1 MRKTFF
7 IFSISILLSQLL
19 FSQGVVLNEFMSS
32 NATFLQDAN
41 GDYSD
46 WIEIYNSGDEDINLE
61 NYMLSDDPELANKWL
76 FPSVEVPA
84 KGFLLVFASG
94 KDAVI
99 SGEIHTNFKL
109 KQSGEFLYLS
119 DPVGDLITL
128 INPVEVPTDQSYGS
142 LTDGAEEMIIF
153 PQPTPNAS
161 NSNSHIVYSSHKSG
175 FYTSGFEL
183 QLIPSNANDQIYYT
197 LNAQIPTTNSTLYNG
212 AILMADITNKPNNFS
227 NIPSTPTEG
236 PMETGYYIWEEPGL
250 AYKANVIRYASFNEA
265 GEQISDILS
274 QTYFVDE
281 AIYERYN
288 FPLVSIITDSLNL
301 FQYDSGI
308 YIPGAK
314 HEEYGWLWMPIGNYH
329 ERGRDWERDIHI
341 SYFENNGDLGF
352 ETDAGMRMRGYGST
366 AFAQKSFGVYFRNE
380 YGQKN
385 IEYPIF
391 SDALSDKY
399 KRLVFRNS
407 GNDFPDTHFKDAVLT
422 SLLKPMNFEYQ
433 RFSPSVVFIN
443 GEYWGIHNIREKYDD
458 HYFDYQYN
466 IEEDSLLMVGVC
478 GEYDVGPQD
487 EYFVL
492 YNYFVANDFSSDVN
506 YDFAKSQIDIQNLID
521 YEIAEIFYANYDW
534 PCNNYR
540 MWKTTAPDSKW
551 RYLIYDLDFSFA
563 YNSLTPFDTPS
574 LEHATSDEDG
584 WPTCQCSN
592 LFFKKLLQNEG
603 FKDEFIN
610 RFAYHLETT
619 FNKKRMIDSI
629 NSYKALYATEM
640 EEHINR
646 WLYPNS
652 MSNWNDQID
661 KMINFAQYRPCYM
674 RGHIMDFFDLDEF
687 EYVCDNSDTNQLVY
701 KNQISI
707 IPNPSNGGNL
717 RISLTNNTKMS
728 GIYKVYSLD
737 GRMLTQGDFDS
748 YHANLN
754 LSFLSNGFYILK
766 ITVNNVHYSSKFII
780 SK

>member
-1 MRKTFF
+1 
-7 IFSISILLSQLL
+7 
-19 FSQGVVLNEFMSS
+19 MSS
-32 NATFLQDAN
+32 NETVLQDAE

-46 WIEIYNSGDEDINLE
+46 WIEIYNLSDEDINIE
-61 NYMLSDDPELANKWL
+61 DYMLSDDPELANKWL
-76 FPSVEVPA
+76 FPSVDIAA
-84 KGFLLVFASG
+84 KGFLIVFASG
-94 KDAVI
+94 KDTVI

-119 DPVGDLITL
+119 TPVGDLISL
-128 INPVEVPTDQSYGS
+128 VNPVLVPTDQSFGS
-142 LTDGAEEMIIF
+142 ITDGAEEVLIF
-153 PQPTPNAS
+153 PQSTPLAS
-161 NSNSHIVYSSHKSG
+161 NSNASIVYCSHKSG
-175 FYTSGFEL
+175 FYTGEFEL
-183 QLIPSNANDQIYYT
+183 NLIPSNASIKIFYT
-197 LNAQIPTTNSTLYNG
+197 LNGQIPTPNSSLYDEP
-212 AILMADITNKPNNFS
+212 IRMSDITDAPNHFS

-236 PMETGYYIWEEPGL
+236 PMETGYYIWEEPGH
-250 AYKANVIRYASFNEA
+250 AYKANVIRYASFNEE
-265 GEQISDILS
+265 GEPLSNISS
-274 QTYFVDE
+274 HTFFVDE
-281 AIYERYN
+281 DIYDRYS
-288 FPLVSIITDSLNL
+288 FPLISIITDSLNL

-341 SYFENNGDLGF
+341 SYFENDGVLGF

-366 AFAQKSFGVYFRNE
+366 AFGQKSFGVYFRKE
-380 YGQKN
+380 YGQKK

-391 SDALSDKY
+391 PDALSDKY

-407 GNDFPDTHFKDAVLT
+407 GNDFPQTHIKDAVLT

-433 RFSPSVVFIN
+433 RFRPSVVFIN

-478 GEYDVGPQD
+478 GEEDVGPQD
-487 EYFVL
+487 EYFAL
-492 YNYFVANDFSSDVN
+492 YDYFVVNDFSSN
-506 YDFAKSQIDIQNLID
+506 ESYDYARTQIDIQNLID

-540 MWKTTAPDSKW
+540 MWKTTAPNSKW

-563 YNSLTPFDTPS
+563 YNSLTLFDTPS
-574 LEHATSDEDG
+574 LEHATSDEGG
-584 WPTCQCSN
+584 WPTCGCSN
-592 LFFKKLLQNEG
+592 IFFRKLLDNED

-610 RFAYHLETT
+610 RFAFHLETT
-619 FNKKRMIDSI
+619 FNKKRVIDSI
-629 NSYKALYATEM
+629 NSYKALFAPEM

-646 WLYPNS
+646 WIYPYS
-652 MSNWNDQID
+652 MSSWDYQIE

-674 RGHIMDFFDLDEF
+674 RGHIMDFFGLEEF
-687 EYVCDNSDTNQLVY
+687 DYDCDNSDTNQIVY
-701 KNQISI
+701 KNAISI
-707 IPNPSNGGNL
+707 IPNPSNGENL
-717 RISLTNNTKMS
+717 RISLINNNKMI

-748 YHANLN
+748 YHSNLN